1 MMKGGQGHRKRLTE
15 TDQSRAKALE
25 KERKK
30 LNKRLAELDRLF
42 SSLYEDKV
50 MERITERNFEMMS
63 GKYQKEQLEIEAR
76 LKEVTETLSAAMRR
90 RRVSVISSP

>member
-1 MMKGGQGHRKRLTE
+1 MRAIEKRLTE
-15 TDQSRAKALE
+15 TDQSKAKAME

-63 GKYQKEQLEIEAR
+63 GRFLLLALIAR
-76 LKEVTETLSAAMRR
+76 RA
-90 RRVSVISSP
+90 

>member
-1 MMKGGQGHRKRLTE
+1 
-15 TDQSRAKALE
+15 
-25 KERKK
+25 
-30 LNKRLAELDRLF
+30 
-42 SSLYEDKV
+42 

-76 LKEVTETLSAAMRR
+76 LKEVTETLSDAMRR